1 MRTVFFLCVLRTEL
15 SEMGVGWWVETTQAM
30 ALALNL
36 DILQK
41 NVIGFSPLGVT
52 EDEIVGW
59 HH

>member
-1 MRTVFFLCVLRTEL
+1 M
-15 SEMGVGWWVETTQAM
+15 GWWVETTQAM